1 MTAPTFLAPRPA
13 VPLSAIAAQSQK
25 QQRAL
30 KLQQAQEDMARD
42 FAERKPVLSDADAVA
57 DRAWPQFDGWI
68 VTLMRAQSNCGAGR
82 NAEMRGD
89 LEDLAREIGEALR
102 GAA

>member
-1 MTAPTFLAPRPA
+1 MNTTTLLPRPA
-13 VPLSAIAAQSQK
+13 VPLSAIAAQSERN
-25 QQRAL
+25 QREA
-30 KLQQAQEDMARD
+30 KEATRRADMARD
-42 FAERKPVLSDADAVA
+42 FAERGPVPTSADAVA
-57 DRAWPQFDGWI
+57 DRAWPLFDGWI